1 MEALPKL
8 SEETRRMSKEKPWS
22 YEQMLPCSEREEMY
36 EEELEKMTPMK
47 RLLERMGP
55 MKRMLQRM
63 GPMLL
68 MRR

>member
-8 SEETRRMSKEKPWS
+8 SEETRRMSKEKPLS
-22 YEQMLPCSEREEMY
+22 YEQMLPWSEREEMY
-36 EEELEKMTPMK
+36 EEVLEKMMPMK
-47 RLLERMGP
+47 RL
-55 MKRMLQRM
+55 LQRM